1 MDGERIQ
8 NYWSDEVDALVRTYR
23 QFEKLIPSERV
34 DGAAHAG
41 EDGRYVEDLVREYLQ
56 QFLPRD
62 LEVLTGFI
70 LRPAVKTGET
80 GRERKNDQDQHSG
93 QLDVI
98 VYDSAAYPVFQ
109 RFGNSVIVPPEGVI
123 AVVSIKKHLNDG
135 DVLHECS
142 ELFDAA
148 SLCRTLRSNNRDDKV
163 RGPFLALVSVKSKID
178 KKRTDNLDW
187 IFQKVR
193 EAYASKP
200 DISFDQLIGYI
211 GALDEWSIFKRRPKN
226 QLTAAE
232 YVGFNHQPNE
242 SHLGLQFL
250 LTGILSVYY
259 DDSRRALRRPGFTAF
274 PSGRPHDKKLGEIS
288 CAKLR

>member
-8 NYWSDEVDALVRTYR
+8 NYWSDEVDALVKTYR

-41 EDGRYVEDLVREYLQ
+41 EDGRYIEDLVREYLQ
-56 QFLPRD
+56 KFLPRD

-80 GRERKNDQDQHSG
+80 GQERKNDQDKHSR

-98 VYDSAAYPVFQ
+98 VFNSAAYPVFQ

-123 AVVSIKKHLNDG
+123 AIVSIKKHLNDG
-135 DVLHECS
+135 DVFSECS
-142 ELFDAA
+142 KLFDAA
-148 SLCRTLRSNNRDDKV
+148 SLCQTLRSNNRDEKV

-178 KKRTDNLDW
+178 KKTTDNLDW
-187 IFQKVR
+187 IFQKAQ
-193 EAYASKP
+193 EAYASKTGV
-200 DISFDQLIGYI
+200 SFDQLIGYI
-211 GALDEWSIFKRRPKN
+211 GALDKWSIFKRRPKT
-226 QLTAAE
+226 QVQAAE
-232 YVGFNHQPNE
+232 YVGFNHQEGE

-274 PSGRPHDKKLGEIS
+274 PSGRPLDKKLGEIP
-288 CAKLR
+288 CTNLR